1 MINLPE
7 IDDKDLDLGYYTHK
21 KQILFA
27 AIALLITCACWTVS
41 NPVGSTNDE
50 WFHAGSIWCANGV
63 NQSSCTETNDPI
75 DVNAYYTGLAPI
87 EDGSCFWNYAAEISN
102 CKKPTL
108 GSYPI
113 NHKLYP
119 SSYYRIMHTFV
130 TSRPTLSILS
140 MRLFNA
146 LLATIL
152 LSVQL
157 LLTTNKQRLAALTG
171 FVFTLIPMTIFL
183 ISSIQPSGWAISGV
197 TNSWI
202 FLLIALTTKNHNRV
216 FRRWAWLFWIT
227 STLMVFLC
235 RYDAF
240 IFLLASNFVV
250 AITTRLA
257 IKRPGWKF
265 SILAATGISISLF
278 LLAKVNG
285 LVSWIFRFPLNR
297 PAGQTQT
304 STWISHWIIQTIAVP
319 ISALGTEILG
329 QGLPGQLTVRLPDA
343 VWIIG
348 TALLGAAILFSFIKT
363 SATQLVVFCSSYV
376 VLLFTILGFNG
387 RVMDRDFFNMSGR
400 YVLPVVPFIV
410 GFCIFASKSPFQLM
424 EIRRLRIIV
433 IALLTMIHFLALHA
447 VVETFVDGQSHSV
460 EPIHVGSAGWWWSGL
475 PIGPNFVVLLGSLA
489 FFWFLTFAW
498 STVATIQVGVVSTN
512 KADS

>member
-1 MINLPE
+1 MNLVE
-7 IDDKDLDLGYYTHK
+7 SDNKTLNRGFNTHK
-21 KQILFA
+21 KKIFFA
-27 AIALLITCACWTVS
+27 AVALVTTLTCWTLAS
-41 NPVGSTNDE
+41 PIGSTHDE
-50 WFHAGSIWCANGV
+50 WFHLGSIWCANGV
-63 NQSSCTETNDPI
+63 NQSSCTATNAP
-75 DVNAYYTGLAPI
+75 VGNGYYSGTAPI
-87 EDGSCFWNYAAEISN
+87 EDGSCFMYDAAEISN
-102 CKKPTL
+102 CREPALT
-108 GSYPI
+108 SYPM

-119 SSYYRIMHTFV
+119 SSYYRIMHVFV
-130 TSRPTLSILS
+130 TSHPTLSILL

-146 LLATIL
+146 FVATLLLVA
-152 LSVQL
+152 QL
-157 LLTTNKQRLAALTG
+157 LLTTNRQRLAVLTG
-171 FVFTLIPMTIFL
+171 FVFTLIPMTIFF
-183 ISSIQPSGWAISGV
+183 IASIHPSGWAISGV

-202 FLLIALTTKNHNRV
+202 FLLIALTNKGEDRNQAI
-216 FRRWAWLFWIT
+216 RRWSWFFWT
-227 STLMVFLC
+227 ASTLMVLFS

-250 AITTRLA
+250 AITTRLS

-265 SILAATGISISLF
+265 SIFAATCISLSLF
-278 LLAKVNG
+278 LLSKVNG

-297 PAGQTQT
+297 PAGLTQT

-319 ISALGTEILG
+319 ISALGTEVLG

-363 SATQLVVFCSSYV
+363 STTQLVVFCGSYV
-376 VLLFTILGFNG
+376 VLLFTILSFNG
-387 RVMDRDFFNMSGR
+387 RVMERDLFNMSGR

-410 GFCIFASKSPFQLM
+410 GFCIFTSKSPFQVM

-433 IALLTMIHFLALHA
+433 IALLTMIHFLALHT
-447 VVETFVDGQSHSV
+447 VIETFVDGQTHSV
-460 EPIHVGSAGWWWSGL
+460 EPIHVVSAGWWWSGM
-475 PIGPNFVVLLGSLA
+475 PIGPNFVVLLGSIA

-498 STVATIQVGVVSTN
+498 STVATVQVGVVSTN